1 MQQKVRIHSLDVIRG
16 IAILCILFANL
27 PTMTGLDSF
36 NQAGY
41 SGIDKVVRFLVDLL
55 ISSKFYTIFAFLFG
69 VGFYIFMRNTEKK
82 GYPIYKLFSRR
93 LCILLLFGVIHFI
106 FLWYGDILHAYAIAG
121 FVLLFFYKRSTKL
134 IFITGCSFL
143 LASYTLHVILFLHA
157 SPSIPEEIPKY
168 YQYMFTGNTT
178 NHTVNLF
185 SNYLHQVKTRMF
197 FLMTQ
202 EFQQLLIGI
211 PEYIGLF
218 LIGLWA
224 GKKNIFRRVS
234 ELRGKIQ
241 VLQWSSL
248 FLSCLLSLP
257 IIYYFIET
265 DIYYSSHIQLWI
277 LFGGKSLAI
286 FYICFLLLICEN
298 EKYVGWLQP
307 FMSVGNFALTNYI
320 SQSILTLM
328 ILSACFQDISQLT
341 YWQLCIFGILI
352 CIVQCIFST
361 LWSKYFRYGPI
372 EWLWRKWIYKWG
384 TASISEK
391 NHAKSIQ
398 DFIQFFG

>member
-1 MQQKVRIHSLDVIRG
+1 MQQNVRIHSLDMIRG

-41 SGIDKVVRFLVDLL
+41 SGIDKVIRFLVDLF
-55 ISSKFYTIFAFLFG
+55 IQSKFYTIFAFLFG
-69 VGFYIFMRNTEKK
+69 IGFYIFMKNTEAR
-82 GYPIYKLFSRR
+82 GYPIYRLFSRR
-93 LCILLLFGVIHFI
+93 LCILLLFGLLHFI

-134 IFITGCSFL
+134 IFITGFSFL
-143 LASYTLHVILFLHA
+143 LVSYTLHVILFLHA

-178 NHTVNLF
+178 NQTVNLF
-185 SNYLHQVKTRMF
+185 LNYLHQVKARLF

-241 VLQWSSL
+241 ILQWSSL

-265 DIYYSSHIQLWI
+265 DVYYSSHIQLWI
-277 LFGGKSLAI
+277 LFGGKTLAI
-286 FYICFLLLICEN
+286 FYICSLLLICEKKRYIKWLSPLMN
-298 EKYVGWLQP
+298 VGKY
-307 FMSVGNFALTNYI
+307 ALTNYI
-320 SQSILTLM
+320 AQSILTLI
-328 ILSACFQDISQLT
+328 ILSGCFQDISHLF
-341 YWQLCIFGILI
+341 YWQLCIFGLLI
-352 CIVQCIFST
+352 CIVQCICST